1 MGQDGKLLQQ
11 RPQTPIPLPPHPR
24 RDRSQDCSHG
34 TIHRA
39 QEAGVRGAGGGAR
52 YREKEANM
60 TTQELLTRLSE
71 LKGELKVRFGIE
83 EIALFGSYARGEATQ
98 QSDVDIAILQMKE
111 NFFSKRSGVKA
122 FLEQQLNL
130 KIDLGYFDSM
140 KTFIK
145 NRIRKDMIHV

>member
-1 MGQDGKLLQQ
+1 
-11 RPQTPIPLPPHPR
+11 
-24 RDRSQDCSHG
+24 
-34 TIHRA
+34 
-39 QEAGVRGAGGGAR
+39 
-52 YREKEANM
+52 M

-71 LKGELKVRFGIE
+71 MKGELKARFGIE

-98 QSDVDIAILQMKE
+98 KSDVDIAILQMKE
-111 NFFSKRSGVKA
+111 KKFSKRSGAKA

-130 KIDLGYFDSM
+130 KVDMGYFDSM